1 MGKKEK
7 MSVQKKEPKAMHVVE
22 ALITEIE
29 GYKKPAEYFDEIFY
43 QAFRFRNEFVR
54 EADKRIRTA
63 FNDSHYVKARK
74 DYAVKNNRKDVLK
87 AKKKKTAE
95 EKEELKQLTLEIA
108 QLKEKMDAKG
118 KKYGLNGGYPL
129 SNFRGK
135 MAVKYKKNL
144 ASAMVDTL
152 EQNTEQAMK
161 KVVYDDGKKVSFTK
175 LQDFL
180 TLETNHRNGIAP
192 VDKKA
197 DGVELNKNYMA
208 LTTSINDWVFGT
220 NHFDKKS
227 KFSCKY

>member
-1 MGKKEK
+1 M
-7 MSVQKKEPKAMHVVE
+7 
-22 ALITEIE
+22 
-29 GYKKPAEYFDEIFY
+29 
-43 QAFRFRNEFVR
+43 
-54 EADKRIRTA
+54 
-63 FNDSHYVKARK
+63 
-74 DYAVKNNRKDVLK
+74 LK